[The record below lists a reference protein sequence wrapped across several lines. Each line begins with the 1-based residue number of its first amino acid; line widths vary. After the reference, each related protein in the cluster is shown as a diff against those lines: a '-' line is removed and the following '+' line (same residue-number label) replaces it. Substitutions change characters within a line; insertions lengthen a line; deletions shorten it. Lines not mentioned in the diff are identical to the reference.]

1 MSLAQQRFLAVII
14 LLALVT
20 VLLLAFAMFE
30 GHLMNGMWHSLA
42 NGGTDIIYPHP

>member
-1 MSLAQQRFLAVII
+1 MSLAQQRFLTVII

-20 VLLLAFAMFE
+20 VLILAFAMFE

-42 NGGTDIIYPHP
+42 SGGTYIQSRHP